1 MILLT
6 VDTSPASEAAL
17 PTAVE
22 LARRF
27 DQPLRVLLVLDGPVR
42 HHVDQLARER
52 GSDVDTVAT
61 EIVEA
66 TASTAAAQGVEAH
79 GVHRHA
85 VDAGP
90 GIVEAASDPDVALL
104 VMATHGRS
112 GISRFLAGSVTE
124 YVIRHSPV
132 PTVVV
137 PAAGAPAVS

>member
-17 PTAVE
+17 PTAIE

-27 DQPLRVLLVLDGPVR
+27 AEPLRVLLILDGPLR
-42 HHVDQLARER
+42 HHIDELARDR
-52 GSDVDTVAT
+52 GTDTV
-61 EIVEA
+61 VEDYLGSLTG
-66 TASTAAAQGVEAH
+66 TARQANLEVTA
-79 GVHRHA
+79 VHRHA

-90 GIVEAASDPDVALL
+90 AIVAAAQDPAVVLL

-112 GISRFLAGSVTE
+112 GLSRLLAGSVTE
-124 YVIRHSPV
+124 YVIRHSSV

-137 PAAGAPAVS
+137 PAERATTG